1 MLWGWG
7 HVPADILSEKFL
19 YFFTWLVIIEGGNFS
34 ARLPVIHKT
43 DEGHISGYKKDNLS
57 TIEAFWNIIFQKS
70 EPLVW
75 QKEEKAKLEIIF
87 QVTGT
92 GIPHNVILLC
102 STQTFSV
109 FDEIQPNKLQYVN
122 LNHHSERF
130 DVMIEQIFINI
141 VWNIFELGHSWIN
154 EQRNWIFHITT
165 VFTSTFLSYTSKPE
179 TLIKHLSELEKKKK
193 SEALILGLKLYMYNV
208 HAYMHIMQCTI
219 CNFGFYSLGRIS
231 SANLHIFAFISD
243 EMHVIAI
250 FDQKRVKL
258 HFPGDIKYIADSSRC
273 LPFPVQC

>member
-1 MLWGWG
+1 M
-7 HVPADILSEKFL
+7 K
-19 YFFTWLVIIEGGNFS
+19 Y
-34 ARLPVIHKT
+34 
-43 DEGHISGYKKDNLS
+43 
-57 TIEAFWNIIFQKS
+57 
-70 EPLVW
+70 VW
-75 QKEEKAKLEIIF
+75 A
-87 QVTGT
+87 
-92 GIPHNVILLC
+92 
-102 STQTFSV
+102 
-109 FDEIQPNKLQYVN
+109 
-122 LNHHSERF
+122 
-130 DVMIEQIFINI
+130 
-141 VWNIFELGHSWIN
+141 GHSWIN
-154 EQRNWIFHITT
+154 EQRNWTFRITT

-273 LPFPVQC
+273 LVSSAYPFHCSGMLIANPTFSIHYLSLLSLLRYNWPKIELQLYLRSAVCLLFVPLGIYLHCMTRPYKPYIFWKLIIWWWQCPRRRLTKRQIQRQRHTDTDKDEYRVLPWPIVCYI